1 MSRQPFDPKNPDKQH
16 NYELKSDAVDALV
29 NADSEEVPQYSK
41 AELGK
46 YRSHR
51 GIELPELVKVL
62 ILKAWFPG
70 AVCYFILWGL
80 GAYVSSNLDMLF
92 IVGVV
97 LGMVTDLLTNN
108 ILRFMEKTPGE
119 NNRWLL
125 VTHKGMVGFGLN
137 LLFGL
142 IIVLCVF
149 FLYEAINRVA
159 ALITGDPTRVFLGVE
174 PFFYGLFCM
183 GFDLLLLGMKHLLAA
198 IFRDAKNAVS
208 GKEDG

>member
-1 MSRQPFDPKNPDKQH
+1 MSKQPFDPKKPDKQH

-29 NADSEEVPQYSK
+29 GADNGEAPQYSK
-41 AELGK
+41 EELGK
-46 YRSHR
+46 YRTHR
-51 GIELPELVKVL
+51 SIELPELVKVL

-119 NNRWLL
+119 NNRWML

-137 LLFGL
+137 LLCSMV
-142 IIVLCVF
+142 IVLCVF
-149 FLYEAINRVA
+149 FLYEYINRLA
-159 ALITGDPTRVFLGVE
+159 ALVTGDPSQVFLGVE
-174 PFFYGLFCM
+174 PFFYGVFCM
-183 GFDLLLLGMKHLLAA
+183 AFDMLFLGIKHLLTA
-198 IFRDAKNAVS
+198 IFRDAKAS
-208 GKEDG
+208 ARDGKQ

>member
-1 MSRQPFDPKNPDKQH
+1 MSKQPFDPKDPGK
-16 NYELKSDAVDALV
+16 NYELKSDAVEALV
-29 NADSEEVPQYSK
+29 NADTEEPPQYSK
-41 AELGK
+41 EELGK
-46 YRSHR
+46 YRTHR
-51 GIELPELVKVL
+51 GIELPELIKVL
-62 ILKAWFPG
+62 LLKAWFPG

-119 NNRWLL
+119 NDRWLL
-125 VTHKGMVGFGLN
+125 VPHKGMVGFGLN

-142 IIVLCVF
+142 IIVFCVF

-159 ALITGDPTRVFLGVE
+159 ALVSGDPSQVFLGVE
-174 PFFYGLFCM
+174 PFFYGVFCM
-183 GFDLLLLGMKHLLAA
+183 GFDMLFLGIKHLLAA
-198 IFRDAKNAVS
+198 IFRDAKNAA
-208 GKEDG
+208 GGAEKL